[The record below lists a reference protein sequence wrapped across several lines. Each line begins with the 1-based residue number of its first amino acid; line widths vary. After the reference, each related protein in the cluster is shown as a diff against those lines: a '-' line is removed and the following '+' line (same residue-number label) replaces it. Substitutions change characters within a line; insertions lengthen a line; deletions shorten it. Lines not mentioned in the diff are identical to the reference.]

1 MNSNQTK
8 IRKNNK
14 QYQLNYKKIFKVMI
28 DPGHGGEDPGAIGKN
43 NTYEKNIV
51 LQVSQRLQSIIQKKS
66 YIKVYMTRNKD
77 IFVSLKHRILEAR
90 RKKIDLF
97 ISIHTNSVKNKLA
110 QGASVFILSK
120 KSAINVAEKHLLNT
134 KYSIKKFIGIPSSGD
149 YYLDNTMFDLLQNS
163 TMHES
168 FKFGSKILNSL
179 GRITKLH
186 KNTLNYAGF
195 AVLKYPEIPSIL
207 IELAFISNLQEEIKL
222 NNPYYQQKI
231 AEAIF
236 NGIQMYLFNK

>member
-1 MNSNQTK
+1 
-8 IRKNNK
+8 
-14 QYQLNYKKIFKVMI
+14 MI

-51 LQVSQRLQSIIQKKS
+51 LQVSRRLESLMQKKS

-77 IFVSLKHRILEAR
+77 VFVSLKHRITEAR

-97 ISIHTNSVKNKLA
+97 ISIHANSVKNKLA

-120 KSAINVAEKHLLNT
+120 KSAINVAEKHLLNVN
-134 KYSIKKFIGIPSSGD
+134 YSIKKFIGIPSSGD
-149 YYLDNTMFDLLQNS
+149 YYLDNTMFDLLQNA

-179 GRITKLH
+179 GEITKLH
-186 KNTLNYAGF
+186 KNTPNYAGF

-207 IELAFISNLQEEIKL
+207 IELAFISNLQEEMKL
-222 NNPYYQQKI
+222 NNQNYQQKV

-236 NGIQMYLFNK
+236 NGIQLYLLNK